1 MNNIYKVIWSK
12 AKNCYVVAS
21 EIARSHTKSA
31 TGSGKIGGVTRR
43 SLLAS
48 LMALSLLCGGLG
60 VASAEVDVKVDVSS
74 EPGAVDVYT
83 KTGVDTLLDGKA
95 DKTALETKANETEVV
110 KNTTNI
116 ATNKENITKLENNK
130 ADKTY
135 VDTELTKK
143 ADVTALGEYAKTA
156 DVNAQLANKADK
168 TYVDNAVAGAV
179 ATADTNVDAKLAAY
193 ATTEDVD
200 TKLAG
205 KANKTDL
212 EDATNR
218 ITTNETNITAL
229 QKKTTGLSEDGKSL
243 NSMNNVETGALTVKG
258 EISNGTV
265 TTTLTAI
272 NDSIK
277 QTGDN
282 KTAIDKLNEKTA
294 EISHEAGGGTNIS
307 GVKIKDGNIVGNG
320 NSAIT
325 QLANVETD
333 KIKADSING
342 KSLTGT
348 TVATEKEVKDVA
360 DAVKTETDK
369 RKAADTAL
377 EGEITKNR
385 EDIATLNGKV
395 ATAEGNITDLKKKDT
410 ELEGRIKT
418 NEGDIET
425 NKNAISDINKR
436 TAGIQRIDATK
447 ETTIEG
453 NVTVNSLGNVTAEGD
468 VTAKGKL
475 TGDGVDAGAGAI
487 TTKGAVNAGSL
498 NVTDASHLKGD
509 VTMDKKLSV
518 TGDTSLQKTDVDG
531 ALTVTGESNLKGNVT
546 LGTPNGTNTVTVN
559 GTANFHE
566 VVNMDK
572 GLTVTGATQL
582 GNTTV
587 DGDLKVTGTIT
598 TDKMVFGDKATNNYT
613 EIDKGHITSKNDVL
627 AGDATKK
634 KSSMELDH
642 SKLEVGVTDKDSN
655 GHLTMTADQTSIKNS
670 DLDGKNYSEIVADKD
685 SVTTTVKDEKDNT
698 TSTKSS
704 ATEIRNYA
712 KDKDGN
718 KTNNVQTATQNKSW
732 AKDKDGNESSI
743 VQTGKDITNTAQSG
757 TITNDAQ
764 NIVNNATGDM
774 TNTVGG
780 ELTTTVTG
788 QATENFNGG
797 LDTTVAGTE
806 KHTVNGKQINTVTE
820 GQENIIS
827 GGQTN
832 TITGGQTNNITGD
845 QTTTITG
852 NKKETVTENVTEDY
866 QKDLTTTVGGNETH
880 EVKGTKTET
889 VEGKVTENF
898 KNGQETNVTGDQ
910 VIKVSGTQTT
920 TATDINRNASSGMI
934 DTIDNDYGTNTET
947 KVAGKTTTDV
957 SIKGTGEKGQYI
969 RGANESRDY
978 LIKDTLKNS
987 ETKTAEATSTEITDG
1002 INKASTRQDVNN
1014 LAGSV
1019 TNGTETGV
1027 SGIHAKDNSVSID
1040 SIVTDGNKYSVI
1052 NQKKGSIQSTV
1063 VDGTNSTVILQ
1074 DKDNV
1079 TIASSNGTIGIVGKD
1094 IVNNAQNTITNTA
1107 GTSITNQVKDSKVTT
1122 DANGTTFE
1130 NNTPAVSDG
1139 GTTTTKINGN
1149 HINTGRVDA
1158 NELGVSDKDGANTAD
1173 LSVKAGEG
1181 VKASAGNGTT
1191 TGSLDVKADE
1201 VVSSVKDDA
1210 SGKGSTF
1217 KQRIDAIMGNVKT
1230 DAGESEVTQTGD
1242 EITSKVGLGE
1252 ATNSRVTQK
1261 KNLLEAAVTDGTN
1274 YNISNDTAN
1283 ESAKELRGGTKV
1295 NRQYD
1300 NLNGSQK
1307 TIADGA
1313 NTNLSIDTASA
1324 SAKALTDGTKV
1335 NKQQDKLDS
1344 SEKTITNGTY
1354 KTSKV
1359 QNALDITNTAEYGTI
1374 TNDAKNIVNN
1384 ATGDMTNTVGGKL
1397 TTTVTGQATENFK
1410 GGLKTDITGEEIHT
1424 VTGNQTNKITGKQT
1438 NTVEGGQ
1445 ENIISGGQ
1453 INNITGDQT
1462 TTISGTQTT
1471 TARDINRNASSGMID
1486 TIDNAYGTNTET
1498 KVAGKT
1504 TTDVSI
1510 KGTGE
1515 KGQYIRGANESR
1527 DYLIKGTLKNSETK
1541 TAEATSTKI
1550 TDGNGKTSSTI
1561 QDVTQISGSV
1571 TDGTNTSVSN
1581 VKANSIDSAVTDGS
1595 SISTINQKKNSIT
1608 SQVTDG
1614 TTITKTEQ
1622 DTKNITNT
1630 AKDGTITN
1638 DAKDIVNNASGN
1650 MTNTVGGDLTTTV
1663 RGNELH
1669 EVTGKQTNKIDGDQE
1684 NTIGGNQTTTVTGDI
1699 SNKAENITN
1708 EANTKLTDKVGE
1720 NTRVLDSEGITDTV
1734 GGSTFKQ
1741 RIDKIMME
1749 SKDVSIK
1756 AEETLT
1762 NEAKVITNK
1771 ASEVINNEAV
1781 NINNTATGI
1790 IKSKAS
1796 EIQNQADKLISNKVG
1811 ENTWE
1816 NMENGKITTSI
1827 KDGAKQNLT
1836 QSDAAGT
1843 TQSTV
1848 DGGKSTV
1855 TIQNADGLAD
1865 AVTDGTNTSVQNQT
1879 AAAIAAAVKD
1889 GAGNENASVAN
1900 ATTSVNTIKSGSKAN
1915 TVISTAD
1922 GTSFINSEAAAPVGD
1937 GTEVKT
1943 TIKGNTITTGK
1954 VTMDYAEV
1962 MKDLGVRGNAN
1973 IAGKTTTGSLEVK
1986 GESKLTGDVTMESNA
2001 TVKKDLTVEGNTN
2014 LKNTKVDGTLDVT
2027 QKANFGDSVS
2037 IAKDLSVGGN
2047 ATITGDVTASS
2058 YKVGD
2063 KTYISA
2069 AGINANDQ
2077 KITNVA
2083 DGSISEGSKDAVNG
2097 GQLYTVKNDF
2107 EGKVNKVGAN
2117 AAAMANLHPME
2128 FDPDS
2133 KWNIAAAIGNYGS
2146 ETAAALGAFYRP
2158 NDDVMV
2164 NLSTAFGTG
2173 ENMVGGGVSVR
2184 LGKGGNK
2191 LSREESN
2198 ALKDQVNDLT
2208 ARMDA
2213 LLSVLN
2219 PNMSK
2224 DFPDVPEN
2232 HWAYEAV
2239 SRLAGNDIVQGYP
2252 DGEFHGERTMTRYE
2266 MAEIIYNALS
2276 RGAEA
2281 ERELVEEFKPELQ
2294 AMAASEKA
2302 TAEKAEG

>member
-31 TGSGKIGGVTRR
+31 SGSEKIGGVTRR

-60 VASAEVDVKVDVSS
+60 VASAANSTVHVDESAS
-74 EPGAVDVYT
+74 GAAEVYT
-83 KTGVDTLLDGKA
+83 RTGVDTLLNDYGKKTDVEDNKNNIATLRTTTTDQGKLITENATNIARNTADIEKKIDRETANATYATKDALNNLTTTVTGKA
-95 DKTALETKANETEVV
+95 DEADVNKKLAQKADLTALEAKADRTYVDQKFTEAGTNVDNKLEDYYNKAEVDGKIKAEENARDTAITNAIGQERNDRDAAIGIAINGEATARNQAINTAIEQEKTNRDAAISTAKAELQGKITAEETERKEADTAFNNRLTTAEGKIGANETAIGE
-110 KNTTNI
+110 
-116 ATNKENITKLENNK
+116 LK
-130 ADKTY
+130 A
-135 VDTELTKK
+135 
-143 ADVTALGEYAKTA
+143 
-156 DVNAQLANKADK
+156 
-168 TYVDNAVAGAV
+168 
-179 ATADTNVDAKLAAY
+179 
-193 ATTEDVD
+193 
-200 TKLAG
+200 
-205 KANKTDL
+205 
-212 EDATNR
+212 
-218 ITTNETNITAL
+218 
-229 QKKTTGLSEDGKSL
+229 
-243 NSMNNVETGALTVKG
+243 
-258 EISNGTV
+258 
-265 TTTLTAI
+265 
-272 NDSIK
+272 
-277 QTGDN
+277 
-282 KTAIDKLNEKTA
+282 
-294 EISHEAGGGTNIS
+294 
-307 GVKIKDGNIVGNG
+307 
-320 NSAIT
+320 
-325 QLANVETD
+325 
-333 KIKADSING
+333 
-342 KSLTGT
+342 
-348 TVATEKEVKDVA
+348 
-360 DAVKTETDK
+360 
-369 RKAADTAL
+369 
-377 EGEITKNR
+377 
-385 EDIATLNGKV
+385 
-395 ATAEGNITDLKKKDT
+395 KDT
-410 ELEGRIKT
+410 ELEGKITK
-418 NEGDIET
+418 NSGDITALQAKDNDLENKIQT
-425 NKNAISDINKR
+425 NADNIQNNKNDIAATNKR
-436 TAGIQRIDATK
+436 TAGIDRIDARH

-453 NVTVNSLGNVTAEGD
+453 HVTVDDHGNVTAD
-468 VTAKGKL
+468 
-475 TGDGVDAGAGAI
+475 
-487 TTKGAVNAGSL
+487 GAVNAGSL
-498 NVTDASHLKGD
+498 NVTGASD
-509 VTMDKKLSV
+509 
-518 TGDTSLQKTDVDG
+518 
-531 ALTVTGESNLKGNVT
+531 LKGNVT

-559 GTANFHE
+559 GTANFNAA
-566 VVNMDK
+566 VNMDK
-572 GLTVTGATQL
+572 GLNVTNGETKLQK
-582 GNTTV
+582 TTV
-587 DGDLKVTGTIT
+587 EGDLKVTGTIT

-852 NKKETVTENVTEDY
+852 NKTETVTENVTEDY
-866 QKDLTTTVGGNETH
+866 KKNLTTTVGGNEIH

-889 VEGKVTENF
+889 VEGKLTENF

-1079 TIASSNGTIGIVGKD
+1079 TIASSNGTVGIVGKD

-1130 NNTPAVSDG
+1130 NDTPAVSDG

-1335 NKQQDKLDS
+1335 NKQQDNLDS

-1663 RGNELH
+1663 SGNELH

-1720 NTRVLDSEGITDTV
+1720 HTRVLDGDGITDTV

-1762 NEAKVITNK
+1762 NEAKVITNR

-1790 IKSKAS
+1790 ITSKAS
-1796 EIQNQADKLISNKVG
+1796 EIKNQADKLISNKVG

-1855 TIQNADGLAD
+1855 TIQNADGLTD
-1865 AVTDGTNTSVQNQT
+1865 AVTDGRNTSVQNQT
-1879 AAAIAAAVKD
+1879 ASQIAAAVKD

-1900 ATTSVNTIKSGSKAN
+1900 ATTSVNTITNGTKAN

-1922 GTSFINSEAAAPVGD
+1922 GTSFINSEAAAPVTGASGA
-1937 GTEVKT
+1937 GTHLNT

-1973 IAGKTTTGSLEVK
+1973 ITGKTTTGSLEVK

-2001 TVKKDLTVEGNTN
+2001 TVKKDLTVKGNTN

-2047 ATITGDVTASS
+2047 ATIKGDVTASS

-2191 LSREESN
+2191 LSREETN
-2198 ALKDQVNDLT
+2198 ALKAQVADLT

-2281 ERELVEEFKPELQ
+2281 EKELVEEFKPELQ

>member
-1 MNNIYKVIWSK
+1 
-12 AKNCYVVAS
+12 
-21 EIARSHTKSA
+21 
-31 TGSGKIGGVTRR
+31 
-43 SLLAS
+43 
-48 LMALSLLCGGLG
+48 MALSLLCGGLG
-60 VASAEVDVKVDVSS
+60 VASASLEVVDQSGTAGTVTIYTKDEVDKALEAKGAATDVASNTANIATNKDNITQLDTKKLDKDLANSTFATKDALNGLAATVNNKVDESVV
-74 EPGAVDVYT
+74 ETA
-83 KTGVDTLLDGKA
+83 LDGKA
-95 DKTALETKANETEVV
+95 DKADTLAGYGIKDAYTKGDVDNKLNE
-110 KNTTNI
+110 
-116 ATNKENITKLENNK
+116 K
-130 ADKTY
+130 ADAAN
-135 VDTELTKK
+135 VN
-143 ADVTALGEYAKTA
+143 TA
-156 DVNAQLANKADK
+156 
-168 TYVDNAVAGAV
+168 
-179 ATADTNVDAKLAAY
+179 
-193 ATTEDVD
+193 
-200 TKLAG
+200 LAG
-205 KANKTDL
+205 KANVGDSYTKAEADGKFATSEALNTAKTDL
-212 EDATNR
+212 EGK
-218 ITTNETNITAL
+218 ITSAKNELDGKITANTQKIGANETAITDLKDADVRLEGKINQNTNDITGLKDKDVELSGKIDNNKNLIDQNAANIT
-229 QKKTTGLSEDGKSL
+229 Q
-243 NSMNNVETGALTVKG
+243 
-258 EISNGTV
+258 
-265 TTTLTAI
+265 
-272 NDSIK
+272 
-277 QTGDN
+277 N
-282 KTAIDKLNEKTA
+282 KN
-294 EISHEAGGGTNIS
+294 
-307 GVKIKDGNIVGNG
+307 
-320 NSAIT
+320 
-325 QLANVETD
+325 
-333 KIKADSING
+333 
-342 KSLTGT
+342 
-348 TVATEKEVKDVA
+348 
-360 DAVKTETDK
+360 
-369 RKAADTAL
+369 
-377 EGEITKNR
+377 
-385 EDIATLNGKV
+385 DIAAIGGRLT
-395 ATAEGNITDLKKKDT
+395 TAEGNIQTNADAINALDTKVGTINNGNYLDGTKSVGENLNALDAQTKTNTDEIARVNQELVNTNNHFNT
-410 ELEGRIKT
+410 ELGKTNTALNKEVQERVDADTKLTGRIDAT
-418 NEGDIET
+418 D
-425 NKNAISDINKR
+425 KR
-436 TAGIQRIDATK
+436 TAGIKRTDTGVEEDNQTV
-447 ETTIEG
+447 IEG
-453 NVTVNSLGNVTAEGD
+453 KVHFDQNGNVSDVKDLSAE
-468 VTAKGKL
+468 TITT
-475 TGDGVDAGAGAI
+475 TGDAAI
-487 TTKGAVNAGSL
+487 G
-498 NVTDASHLKGD
+498 
-509 VTMDKKLSV
+509 
-518 TGDTSLQKTDVDG
+518 G
-531 ALTVTGESNLKGNVT
+531 ALG
-546 LGTPNGTNTVTVN
+546 
-559 GTANFHE
+559 
-566 VVNMDK
+566 
-572 GLTVTGATQL
+572 VTGATTL
-582 GNTTV
+582 DGALMANGEATFKEKVTVEKDLTVNGKLNVGEIYLKNDKLESTGKKHDSATSITADGISNLAKVTEHGNTTESQFTHNEKGTFNHAK
-587 DGDLKVTGTIT
+587 DGTT
-598 TDKMVFGDKATNNYT
+598 TDWKESTSNVTANGVANVAKDSKGNNNT
-613 EIDKGHITSKNDVL
+613 FTQTSTDTKNIL
-627 AGDATKK
+627 
-634 KSSMELDH
+634 
-642 SKLEVGVTDKDSN
+642 TDKDGN
-655 GHLTMTADQTSIKNS
+655 TSTTRQ
-670 DLDGKNYSEIVADKD
+670 DGKGIYG
-685 SVTTTVKDEKDNT
+685 
-698 TSTKSS
+698 
-704 ATEIRNYA
+704 YA

-718 KTNNVQTATQNKSW
+718 KSYTKQEGNRIAESVIG
-732 AKDKDGNESSI
+732 KDGTETKSEMTS
-743 VQTGKDITNTAQSG
+743 TDITNTAKDG
-757 TITNDAQ
+757 TITNDAKD
-764 NIVNNATGDM
+764 IVNNATGDM

-780 ELTTTVTG
+780 
-788 QATENFNGG
+788 N
-797 LDTTVAGTE
+797 
-806 KHTVNGKQINTVTE
+806 
-820 GQENIIS
+820 
-827 GGQTN
+827 
-832 TITGGQTNNITGD
+832 
-845 QTTTITG
+845 
-852 NKKETVTENVTEDY
+852 
-866 QKDLTTTVGGNETH
+866 LTTTVGGNENH

-898 KNGQETNVTGDQ
+898 KGGQETNVTGDQ
-910 VIKVSGTQTT
+910 TTNVSGTQTT
-920 TATDINRNASSGMI
+920 NATDINRNASSGMI
-934 DTIDNDYGTNTET
+934 DKVDNDYGTNTET

-957 SIKGTGEKGQYI
+957 SIKGTE
-969 RGANESRDY
+969 
-978 LIKDTLKNS
+978 
-987 ETKTAEATSTEITDG
+987 
-1002 INKASTRQDVNN
+1002 
-1014 LAGSV
+1014 
-1019 TNGTETGV
+1019 
-1027 SGIHAKDNSVSID
+1027 
-1040 SIVTDGNKYSVI
+1040 
-1052 NQKKGSIQSTV
+1052 
-1063 VDGTNSTVILQ
+1063 
-1074 DKDNV
+1074 
-1079 TIASSNGTIGIVGKD
+1079 
-1094 IVNNAQNTITNTA
+1094 
-1107 GTSITNQVKDSKVTT
+1107 
-1122 DANGTTFE
+1122 
-1130 NNTPAVSDG
+1130 
-1139 GTTTTKINGN
+1139 
-1149 HINTGRVDA
+1149 
-1158 NELGVSDKDGANTAD
+1158 
-1173 LSVKAGEG
+1173 
-1181 VKASAGNGTT
+1181 
-1191 TGSLDVKADE
+1191 
-1201 VVSSVKDDA
+1201 
-1210 SGKGSTF
+1210 
-1217 KQRIDAIMGNVKT
+1217 
-1230 DAGESEVTQTGD
+1230 
-1242 EITSKVGLGE
+1242 
-1252 ATNSRVTQK
+1252 
-1261 KNLLEAAVTDGTN
+1261 
-1274 YNISNDTAN
+1274 
-1283 ESAKELRGGTKV
+1283 
-1295 NRQYD
+1295 
-1300 NLNGSQK
+1300 
-1307 TIADGA
+1307 
-1313 NTNLSIDTASA
+1313 
-1324 SAKALTDGTKV
+1324 
-1335 NKQQDKLDS
+1335 
-1344 SEKTITNGTY
+1344 
-1354 KTSKV
+1354 
-1359 QNALDITNTAEYGTI
+1359 
-1374 TNDAKNIVNN
+1374 
-1384 ATGDMTNTVGGKL
+1384 
-1397 TTTVTGQATENFK
+1397 
-1410 GGLKTDITGEEIHT
+1410 
-1424 VTGNQTNKITGKQT
+1424 
-1438 NTVEGGQ
+1438 
-1445 ENIISGGQ
+1445 
-1453 INNITGDQT
+1453 
-1462 TTISGTQTT
+1462 
-1471 TARDINRNASSGMID
+1471 
-1486 TIDNAYGTNTET
+1486 
-1498 KVAGKT
+1498 
-1504 TTDVSI
+1504 
-1510 KGTGE
+1510 E

-1796 EIQNQADKLISNKVG
+1796 EIKNQADKLISNKVG

-1879 AAAIAAAVKD
+1879 ASQIAAAVKD

-1900 ATTSVNTIKSGSKAN
+1900 ATTSANTITNGTKAN

-1922 GTSFINSEAAAPVGD
+1922 GTSFINSEAAAPVTGASGA
-1937 GTEVKT
+1937 GTHLNT

-1973 IAGKTTTGSLEVK
+1973 ITGKTTTGSLEVK

-2047 ATITGDVTASS
+2047 ATIKGDVTASS

-2069 AGINANDQ
+2069 AGMNANDQ

-2191 LSREESN
+2191 LSREETN
-2198 ALKDQVNDLT
+2198 ALKAQVADLT

-2281 ERELVEEFKPELQ
+2281 ERKLVEEFKPELQ